1 MSSGNVYITGAGI
14 ISALGNDLSST
25 FDSLVQQR
33 SGIVPLQNFDAAL
46 PEQPP
51 VGEVPYTNRELAVL
65 LDLDT
70 RVPHSRTF
78 LLGLYAARQAVQHAQ
93 ISPEDLRNTAF
104 ISATTVGGMD
114 QTEDFLPGYF
124 LDPAYGRIR
133 VIGQHD
139 CGASTENIV
148 RQLHTGG
155 FFTTINT
162 ACSSAANAIMLGA
175 RMIRAG
181 QTDLVIAGGVDP
193 LCRFTLNGFHSL
205 MLLSGERCKPFD
217 ANRNGLNLGEGAAY
231 LVLCSEKLAQT
242 YTPIAELAG
251 WGNANDAFHA
261 TASSPEGRG
270 AVLAMQTA
278 LQQAGLQPYHMQY
291 INAHGTATTNNDL
304 AESTALTTVFG
315 NVPAFS
321 STKSCTGHTLAAA
334 GAIEAVISLLALREQ
349 TVFPNPGFTE
359 AMHETGLVPE
369 TAATKKT
376 IHSVLSNS
384 FGFGGNCASLIF
396 NTCTG

>member
-1 MSSGNVYITGAGI
+1 MSSGKVFITGAGI

-25 FDSLVQQR
+25 FDSLIQQH

-46 PEQPP
+46 PEPP
-51 VGEVPYTNRELAVL
+51 LVGEVPYTNRELAVL
-65 LDLDT
+65 LGLDT
-70 RVPHSRTF
+70 RAPHSRTF
-78 LLGLYAARQAVQHAQ
+78 LLGLYAAQQAVRHAQ
-93 ISPEDLRNTAF
+93 ISPEDLPDTTF

-124 LDPAYGRIR
+124 LDPGYGRIR
-133 VIGQHD
+133 VIGNHD

-148 RQLHTGG
+148 RQLGTGG

-181 QTDLVIAGGVDP
+181 QTDIVIAGGVDP

-217 ANRNGLNLGEGAAY
+217 ARRNGLNLGEGAAY
-231 LVLCSEKLAQT
+231 IVLCSEKVVGKYA
-242 YTPIAELAG
+242 PIAELAG

-270 AVLAMQTA
+270 AVFAMQTA
-278 LQQAGLQPYHMQY
+278 LKQAGVQPSEINY
-291 INAHGTATTNNDL
+291 INAHGTATANNDL
-304 AESTALTTVFG
+304 AESTALQTVFEK
-315 NVPAFS
+315 VPAFS
-321 STKSCTGHTLAAA
+321 STKSYTGHTLAAA
-334 GAIEAVISLLALREQ
+334 GAIEAVISLLAIREQ
-349 TVFPNPGFTE
+349 TVFPNPGFAE

-369 TAATKKT
+369 TVASKQP
-376 IHSVLSNS
+376 IRYVLSNS
-384 FGFGGNCASLIF
+384 FGFGGNCSSLIF
-396 NTCTG
+396 KTCAG